1 MYLRLTDVE
10 TGTPVCVK
18 DDAIKVFYKRQN
30 ENFTS
35 VFLSASRNDMRL
47 MVSESVEEIE
57 KALNENVV
65 WKPVEI

>member
-1 MYLRLTDVE
+1 MYLRLTDAE

-18 DDAIKVFYKRQN
+18 DDAIKVFFRKQD
-30 ENFTS
+30 ENFTR
-35 VFLSASRNDMRL
+35 VFFSASRNDMCL